1 MARSRTQS
9 NRKLLNLFSVTILAL
24 VFCIA
29 ALPAPAAQNPD
40 MLSQPQQNPAP
51 SAQSPA
57 AQPQQPGQANSD
69 AQAPSNPSPD
79 SQTAPQVAP
88 ATLTLPAGTMIQV
101 RTAGWLS
108 SDHNKAGDRFTAEL
122 QQPLV
127 ANGWVVARRGQTA
140 WGEVVVA
147 QKAGRVKGQSELGV
161 QIKQVI
167 LVDGEQIPVQSSLV
181 QDKGGT
187 SHGRDAAAIGTT
199 TGVGA
204 AIGAAANGGEGAA
217 VGAGIGAVAGIA
229 GVLLTRGKPTIIPPE
244 TLLTFQLQAPLTIST
259 EHSYVA
265 FRPVTQEDYGTQQ
278 NDEGRRLRR
287 PGYGYG
293 PGYPPPPPPYY
304 YPYYGYGW
312 GYPVV
317 GVGFGWGWGFRRW

>member
-1 MARSRTQS
+1 MARNGTKS
-9 NRKLLNLFSVTILAL
+9 NRKLLNLFNVMVLAL
-24 VFCIA
+24 VFSVA
-29 ALPAPAAQNPD
+29 AVAAPAAQYPNTE
-40 MLSQPQQNPAP
+40 SQQQQNPAP

-57 AQPQQPGQANSD
+57 QPQQPEQPANPD
-69 AQAPSNPSPD
+69 AQTPANPSTD
-79 SQTAPQVAP
+79 TQAAPQVAP

-108 SDHNKAGDRFTAEL
+108 SDHNKAGDRFSAEL

-140 WGEVVVA
+140 WGEVEVA
-147 QKAGRVKGQSELGV
+147 QKAGRVKGQSELGL
-161 QIKQVI
+161 QIKQII
-167 LVDGEQIPVQSSLV
+167 LVDGQQIPVQSSLV

-187 SHGRDAAAIGTT
+187 SHGRDAAEIGTT

-204 AIGAAANGGEGAA
+204 AIGAAANGGEGAG
-217 VGAGIGAVAGIA
+217 VGAGIGAAAGIA

-244 TLLTFQLQAPLTIST
+244 TMLTFQLQAPLTIST

-278 NDEGRRLRR
+278 NNDGRRLRR

-293 PGYPPPPPPYY
+293 PGYPPPPPYY

-312 GYPVV
+312 GYPMV